1 VRPASHLSQDAD
13 GKPDS
18 RFLRCSAR
26 VRDSI
31 DDRLNVSVEPNE
43 QVRVVGVAAFDLAI
57 PTWIVHDASEN
68 VVDSYGAQSRAVT
81 IAPTAAEH
89 LERGLRRASS
99 QCEVLSS
106 VVSLAERSCLR
117 A

>member
-1 VRPASHLSQDAD
+1 MRSQTV
-13 GKPDS
+13 DS
-18 RFLRCSAR
+18 SAAAPELEIR
-26 VRDSI
+26 S
-31 DDRLNVSVEPNE
+31 NE

-57 PTWIVHDASEN
+57 PTWIVHDASDN
-68 VVDSYGAQSRAVT
+68 VVDSYTAQGRAVT

-99 QCEVLSS
+99 QGEVSSS
-106 VVSLAERSCLR
+106 VVSLAEISCLR